1 MDEAHLASAVRY
13 VSLNPVRARL
23 VKRAADWRWSS
34 ANAHLS
40 GADDHVVKVGPALE
54 RVGDFAAFL
63 AEEVD
68 EAAAFAPLRRAESIG
83 RPIGSPDWIAALE
96 RRTGRSLAPG
106 KRGPAR
112 KDIKGLSKLSP

>member
-1 MDEAHLASAVRY
+1 M
-13 VSLNPVRARL
+13 
-23 VKRAADWRWSS
+23 
-34 ANAHLS
+34 
-40 GADDHVVKVGPALE
+40 LE

-68 EAAAFAPLRRAESIG
+68 EAAAFAPLRRAESNG
-83 RPIGSPDWIAALE
+83 RPIGSPEWIAALE

-112 KDIKGLSKLSP
+112 RERLGVK